1 MSLTLHLN
9 CVKEELPQ
17 AVVAQPRERGEEA
30 KLKDEYLSG
39 KWLRVFPQTARDV
52 KFLLMLDHQVD
63 KFAPS
68 KGVGV
73 LVAARCLDTSFRS

>member
-9 CVKEELPQ
+9 CIKEDHPQ
-17 AVVAQPRERGEEA
+17 AVVAQPKERGEDA

-39 KWLRVFPQTARDV
+39 DWLRVFPQTARDV
-52 KFLLMLDHQVD
+52 KFLLMLEHQLD

-68 KGVGV
+68 SGIGV
-73 LVAARCLDTSFRS
+73 LVAARCLDTTLRS